1 MCGTLFTTRMETRT
15 FTLCFMIQIF
25 GVMLE
30 RVKVM
35 QYDRV
40 PGKSYLCRAGL
51 SHSCDNIGQMDKEF
65 NLVS

>member
-35 QYDRV
+35 QDDSV
-40 PGKSYLCRAGL
+40 SHTFAGQDYPI
-51 SHSCDNIGQMDKEF
+51 HVII
-65 NLVS
+65 